1 MTDYADPLWHRVHL
15 KPKIAFSKA
24 LLWILLPR
32 SPFFPCFSFSTF
44 PAPFIFS
51 KADQREEFCGGVW
64 NQTQCQQVAFSPS
77 LLFSVLFRKTPV
89 LLLNATVRVLTR
101 NQCTSLNL
109 LMLMFFLMS
118 PPNSSLCPPFHHLSH
133 LSNTGRWAR
142 GAKPRL
148 NLLSEPRLILY
159 SSPLK

>member
-1 MTDYADPLWHRVHL
+1 MTDYADPLRHRVHL

-77 LLFSVLFRKTPV
+77 LLSSVLFRKTPV

-118 PPNSSLCPPFHHLSH
+118 LFVRLSTICPIFLTLGAGPEVLNRVLTCCLSLDSSFIHPH
-133 LSNTGRWAR
+133 
-142 GAKPRL
+142 
-148 NLLSEPRLILY
+148 
-159 SSPLK
+159 

>member
-1 MTDYADPLWHRVHL
+1 MTDYADPLRHRVHHL

-118 PPNSSLCPPFHHLSH
+118 LFVRLSTICPIFLTLGAGPEVLNRVLTCCLSLDSSFIHPH
-133 LSNTGRWAR
+133 
-142 GAKPRL
+142 
-148 NLLSEPRLILY
+148 
-159 SSPLK
+159 

>member
-1 MTDYADPLWHRVHL
+1 MPTRFGTVFTLN
-15 KPKIAFSKA
+15 
-24 LLWILLPR
+24 PR
-32 SPFFPCFSFSTF
+32 SLSQRRCFGSFFPGPHSSRVFFSFSTF

-51 KADQREEFCGGVW
+51 KADQREFCGGVW

-89 LLLNATVRVLTR
+89 LLLNATVRVLSR

-118 PPNSSLCPPFHHLSH
+118 PSNSSLCPPFHHLSH